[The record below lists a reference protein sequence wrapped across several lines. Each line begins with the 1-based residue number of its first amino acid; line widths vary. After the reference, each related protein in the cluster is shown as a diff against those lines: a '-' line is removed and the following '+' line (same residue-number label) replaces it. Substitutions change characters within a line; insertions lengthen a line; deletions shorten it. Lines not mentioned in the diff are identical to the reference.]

1 MILVCL
7 DLEGVLLPEFW
18 INVAERTGISELS
31 RTTRDEPDYDKL
43 MRFRLEIL
51 DREGLTLPRIVE
63 VIEGLEPLEG
73 ACAFLDWL
81 REQFQ
86 VLILSDTFYGFAAPM
101 MRKLGYPTL
110 FCHDLE
116 VEENGR
122 IANYRLR
129 MPDQKRASVRAL
141 RALEFPVIAAGDSY
155 NDMSML
161 QEADAGILFR
171 PPDNVVAEFPTFPV
185 TRTYAELQTAIL
197 EARSRLA
204 PDRS

>member
-141 RALEFPVIAAGDSY
+141 RALEFPVIACSRRRMPESSSARRTTS
-155 NDMSML
+155 SPSSRR
-161 QEADAGILFR
+161 FR
-171 PPDNVVAEFPTFPV
+171 SPAPTPSCRRRSWRRDPD
-185 TRTYAELQTAIL
+185 
-197 EARSRLA
+197 
-204 PDRS
+204 